1 MGKASKALKAF
12 IVGIPD
18 GKLSGFTSGE
28 HTLYSDAD
36 FRLDNQGLTTG
47 DPQYYNLHVQI
58 NNQTTISTL
67 QREKGATIA
76 NTLVPTDGSWTPEQI
91 RVALLANMKI

>member
-1 MGKASKALKAF
+1 MGKASKKPSRPSSSVHR
-12 IVGIPD
+12 I
-18 GKLSGFTSGE
+18 
-28 HTLYSDAD
+28 
-36 FRLDNQGLTTG
+36 LTTG

-91 RVALLANMKI
+91 RLALRANMKI

>member
-1 MGKASKALKAF
+1 MCLF
-12 IVGIPD
+12 FPC
-18 GKLSGFTSGE
+18 LS
-28 HTLYSDAD
+28 
-36 FRLDNQGLTTG
+36 LDQLVLFCLWLTTG

-58 NNQTTISTL
+58 NNQTIISTL

-91 RVALLANMKI
+91 RLALQANMKI